1 MSQDKKV
8 VLITGAN
15 TGLGL
20 EAVKAL
26 YKTTQAYSI
35 IIGSRSVSKGEA
47 AIVAIQEDITSSSSS
62 LSVVQV
68 DLASDE
74 SIKKALENVETKF
87 GRLDILVNNG
97 GAGFDGPLRDGELSV
112 REAWNKSWDTNVS
125 GTQVLTTEAIPL
137 LLRSNDPRLIFI
149 TSGTSTLTMTEK
161 FDHPALQRIN
171 ASPAPGWPKP
181 KEINP
186 LESYRSSKTGLNMM
200 MRQWH
205 RILLNDGV
213 KVWAISPGF
222 LATGLNGVGVEQLK
236 KVSQDSS
243 LDNRFVN
250 WLISD
255 GSASSIG
262 RRQLHHRCYSGA
274 TRSGRRKGHPC

>member
-1 MSQDKKV
+1 MSQVKEV

-20 EAVKAL
+20 EIVKAL
-26 YKTTQAYSI
+26 YKTAQAYHI
-35 IIGSRSVSKGEA
+35 IAGSRNISNGEA
-47 AIVAIQEDITSSSSS
+47 AVAAVRQEIPSSSSS
-62 LSVVQV
+62 LSVIQV

-74 SIKKALENVETKF
+74 SIKKAFENIELKF

-97 GAGFDGPLRDGELSV
+97 GAGFDGAIRDGKMSI

-137 LLRSNDPRLIFI
+137 LLKSSHPRLLFI
-149 TSGTSTLTMTEK
+149 TSGTSTLTMTES
-161 FDHPALQRIN
+161 FAHPTLQRIN

-181 KEINP
+181 QQINP
-186 LESYRSSKTGLNMM
+186 IESYRSAKTGLNMM

-213 KVWAISPGF
+213 KVWAVSPGF
-222 LATGLNGVGVEQLK
+222 LATGLGGVGIEQLK
-236 KVSQDSS
+236 KVSK
-243 LDNRFVN
+243 DNSFNGRFPN
-250 WLISD
+250 
-255 GSASSIG
+255 
-262 RRQLHHRCYSGA
+262 
-274 TRSGRRKGHPC
+274 

>member
-1 MSQDKKV
+1 MSQDKNV

-20 EAVKAL
+20 EIVKAL
-26 YKTTQAYSI
+26 YKTTESYNI
-35 IIGSRSVSKGEA
+35 IAGSRLVSNGETAVA
-47 AIVAIQEDITSSSSS
+47 AVQQEIPSSSST

-68 DLASDE
+68 DLTSDE
-74 SIKKALENVETKF
+74 SIKDALENIESKF

-97 GAGFDGPLRDGELSV
+97 GANFDGTIRDGQLSI

-125 GTQVLTTEAIPL
+125 GTQVLTTGAIPL
-137 LLRSNDPRLIFI
+137 MLKSKNPRLIFI
-149 TSGTSTLTMTEK
+149 TSGTSTLTLTES
-161 FDHPALQRIN
+161 FAHPSLQRIN

-186 LESYRSSKTGLNMM
+186 IDAYRSSKTGLNMM

-213 KVWAISPGF
+213 KVWAVSPGF
-222 LATGLNGVGVEQLK
+222 LATGLGGVGIEQLK
-236 KVSQDSS
+236 KMGARDPSEGGNFVRDVIQGQRDQD
-243 LDNRFVN
+243 VGKVI
-250 WLISD
+250 WMH
-255 GSASSIG
+255 ASS
-262 RRQLHHRCYSGA
+262 
-274 TRSGRRKGHPC
+274 KGIQPW

>member
-1 MSQDKKV
+1 MCQDKKI

-20 EAVKAL
+20 EIVKAL
-26 YKTTQAYSI
+26 YKTKQSYNI
-35 IIGSRSVSKGEA
+35 IVGSRVVSNGEA
-47 AIVAIQEDITSSSSS
+47 AVTAVQQEIPSSPSS

-74 SIKKALENVETKF
+74 SIKKALENIESTF

-97 GAGFDGPLRDGELSV
+97 GASFDGTIRDGQLSI

-125 GTQVLTTEAIPL
+125 GTQVLTTEATPL
-137 LLRSNDPRLIFI
+137 LLKSNDPRLIFI
-149 TSGTSTLTMTEK
+149 TSGTSTLTMTES
-161 FDHPALQRIN
+161 FAHPVLQRLN
-171 ASPAPGWPKP
+171 ASPAAGWPKP

-186 LESYRSSKTGLNMM
+186 IEAYRSSKTGLNMM

-213 KVWAISPGF
+213 KVWAVSPGF
-222 LATGLNGVGVEQLK
+222 LATGLAGVGTEQLK
-236 KVSQDSS
+236 KMGARDPSEGGNFVKDVVQGQRDQDVGKVI
-243 LDNRFVN
+243 DANGIQP
-250 WLISD
+250 W
-255 GSASSIG
+255 
-262 RRQLHHRCYSGA
+262 
-274 TRSGRRKGHPC
+274 

>member
-8 VLITGAN
+8 VFITGAN

-20 EAVKAL
+20 EVIKAL
-26 YKTTQAYSI
+26 YKTTQPYNI
-35 IIGSRSVSKGEA
+35 IVGSRLISNGEA
-47 AIVAIQEDITSSSSS
+47 AIQTVQEEIPSSPSS

-68 DLASDE
+68 DLASDD
-74 SIKKALENVETKF
+74 SIRKALENIGSTF

-97 GAGFDGPLRDGELSV
+97 GAGFDGTLRDGQLSI

-125 GTQVLTTEAIPL
+125 GTQVLTTEAVPL
-137 LLRSNDPRLIFI
+137 LLKSTDPRLMFI
-149 TSGTSTLTMTEK
+149 TSGTSALTLTEK

-181 KEINP
+181 KDNNP
-186 LESYRSSKTGLNMM
+186 IESYRSSKTGLNMM

-213 KVWAISPGF
+213 KVWAIAPGF
-222 LATGLNGVGVEQLK
+222 LATGLGGVGAEQLK
-236 KVSQDSS
+236 KVSKESS
-243 LDNRFVN
+243 LINRFPN
-250 WLISD
+250 QWIAD
-255 GSASSIG
+255 GSARPFGGWQIRQ
-262 RRQLHHRCYSGA
+262 RRYSGTA
-274 TRSGRRKGHPC
+274 RP

>member
-8 VLITGAN
+8 VFITGAN

-20 EAVKAL
+20 EIVKAL
-26 YKTTQAYSI
+26 YKSTQSYDI
-35 IIGSRSVSKGEA
+35 IVGSRLVSNGEA
-47 AIVAIQEDITSSSSS
+47 AVAAVQQEIPSSSSS
-62 LSVVQV
+62 LSVVQL

-74 SIKKALENVETKF
+74 SIKKAVENIESKF
-87 GRLDILVNNG
+87 GRLDVLVNNG
-97 GAGFDGPLRDGELSV
+97 GAGFDGALRDNKLSI
-112 REAWNKSWDTNVS
+112 REAWNKSWDTNVA
-125 GTQVLTTEAIPL
+125 GTQVLTSEAIPL
-137 LLRSNDPRLIFI
+137 LLKSRQARLLFI
-149 TSGTSTLTMTEK
+149 TSGTSTLAFTER

-186 LESYRSSKTGLNMM
+186 IESYRSAKTGLNMM

-222 LATGLNGVGVEQLK
+222 LATNLGDVGIEQLK
-236 KVSQDSS
+236 KLGARDPSEGGNFVKRVIEGERDS
-243 LDNRFVN
+243 DV
-250 WLISD
+250 
-255 GSASSIG
+255 GKVV
-262 RRQLHHRCYSGA
+262 GA
-274 TRSGRRKGHPC
+274 TGIQAW